1 METLTQMK
9 CVACRKDAPTVTDA
23 ELAEFHPQVSDWEI
37 VELDGIKRLRR
48 VFSVDDFAQALEFT
62 KKVGELAEDEG
73 HHPAL
78 LTEWGRTTVTWWTHK
93 IKGLHRNDFIMARR
107 RADVSFAGDTPSE
120 EPPALQDPVGL
131 DRAGRF

>member
-1 METLTQMK
+1 METLTQMR

-23 ELAEFHPQVSDWEI
+23 EVAEFHRQVSDWEI
-37 VELDGIKRLRR
+37 VELGGIKRLRR

-62 KKVGELAEDEG
+62 TKVGELAAEEG

-93 IKGLHRNDFIMARR
+93 IRGLHRNDFIMAAKTDELYHR
-107 RADVSFAGDTPSE
+107 
-120 EPPALQDPVGL
+120 
-131 DRAGRF
+131 

>member
-23 ELAEFHPQVSDWEI
+23 EVAEFHRQVSDWEI

-62 KKVGELAEDEG
+62 KEVDELAAEEG
-73 HHPAL
+73 HHPCA
-78 LTEWGRTTVTWWTHK
+78 
-93 IKGLHRNDFIMARR
+93 
-107 RADVSFAGDTPSE
+107 ADRMG
-120 EPPALQDPVGL
+120 
-131 DRAGRF
+131 